1 MLRPAIVAAL
11 IFALSLALTLEVAT
25 AGQETGVGIA
35 TLDCAADP
43 ETVILDNQGSA
54 AQDLAGWQLQ
64 SDPGETFDLS
74 SVGAI
79 QPGAT
84 VTVQSGS
91 AASGVFV
98 WDSAEVFRDGDAT
111 DYARLVDDTG
121 ATVEE
126 VACAEATPGPT
137 AEPTAAPSPAGG
149 VPDGGGPPPPGEGVS
164 PALLVLASAV
174 LGAAGLAALVLSR
187 SGAAR

>member
-11 IFALSLALTLEVAT
+11 LLAFALSLESAA
-25 AGQETGVGIA
+25 AGPETGVGIA
-35 TLDCAADP
+35 TLDCTAEP

-64 SDPGETFDLS
+64 SDPDETFDLS
-74 SVGAI
+74 SLGAI

-84 VTVQSGS
+84 VTVQSGP

-98 WDSAEVFRDGDAT
+98 WDSAEVFRDDDGT
-111 DYARLVDDTG
+111 DYARLVDDSG

-126 VACAEATPGPT
+126 VACAEATPQAT
-137 AEPTAAPSPAGG
+137 AEPTPEPSPVGD

-164 PALLVLASAV
+164 PALLVLAGAV
-174 LGAAGLAALVLSR
+174 LGAAGLAALALSR
-187 SGAAR
+187 PRAAR